1 MPENQLNGRSLS
13 VIAKDVAEGFVT
25 VNPQLLKRFSGENY
39 KEMLQFLKKTQ
50 KDIRGQS
57 FPTND
62 TLSIRKRNIRL
73 QRLHQAVTVI
83 EFSAREKRI
92 PLI

>member
-13 VIAKDVAEGFVT
+13 VIAKDVSEGFVS
-25 VNPQLLKRFSGENY
+25 VNPQLLKRLNTENY
-39 KEMLQFLKKTQ
+39 KDLLQFLRKTQ
-50 KDIRGQS
+50 KEIRGQS

-62 TLSIRKRNIRL
+62 ILSIRKRNVRL
-73 QRLHQAVTVI
+73 QRLHQAITVI
-83 EFSAREKRI
+83 EYSAREKRI

>member
-13 VIAKDVAEGFVT
+13 VIAKDVAEGFVS
-25 VNPQLLKRFSGENY
+25 VNPQLLKRFTADNY
-39 KEMLQFLKKTQ
+39 KELLQFLRKSQ
-50 KDIRGQS
+50 KDIRSQS

-62 TLSIRKRNIRL
+62 TLSIRKRNVRL

-83 EFSAREKRI
+83 EYSAREKRI

>member
-1 MPENQLNGRSLS
+1 MPENPLNGRSLS

-25 VNPQLLKRFSGENY
+25 VNPQLLKRFTADNY
-39 KEMLQFLKKTQ
+39 KEMLQFLRKTQ
-50 KDIRGQS
+50 KEIRGQS

-62 TLSIRKRNIRL
+62 ILSIRKRNVRL
-73 QRLHQAVTVI
+73 QRLHQAITVI
-83 EFSAREKRI
+83 EYFARERRI